1 MSETAVVVCR
11 NLAKTYRPGIR
22 RRVEALS
29 GLGFEVRRGT
39 VFALVGPNGSG
50 KTTTLKLLT
59 GLARPTS
66 GEILLWGASPT
77 DRKVRA
83 RMGFLPEES
92 YLPRFLTGREALD
105 FYARL
110 FGMDRATR
118 RARVA
123 DLLSR
128 VGLASAADRPIREYS
143 KGMARRVGLAQALV
157 NDPEL
162 VILDEPTSGLDPV
175 ATREVKDLIGGLAR
189 AGKTVIV
196 SSHLLADLESVCEGV
211 VILAGGRP
219 RVQGTVRDLLTETR
233 RLLIEVEGLAPDRLS
248 ACLDAIAAQGG
259 RVVRSDHPRR
269 TLEAVFL
276 DAVGRPPAPPV

>member
-1 MSETAVVVCR
+1 MSETSVVACR
-11 NLAKTYRPGIR
+11 NLAKTYRPGVR
-22 RRVEALS
+22 RRVEALA
-29 GLGFEVRRGT
+29 GLDFEVRRGE

-66 GEILLWGASPT
+66 GEVLLWGIPPT
-77 DRKVRA
+77 ERAVRA

-110 FGMDRATR
+110 FGMGRAAR
-118 RARVA
+118 RGRIAT
-123 DLLSR
+123 LLDR
-128 VGLASAADRPIREYS
+128 VGLAAAADRPIREYS

-175 ATREVKDLIGGLAR
+175 ATREVKLLIGELSR
-189 AGKTVIV
+189 EGKTVIV
-196 SSHLLADLESVCEGV
+196 SSHLLSDLESICDHI

-219 RVQGTVRDLLTETR
+219 RMQGPVQALLTETR
-233 RLLIEVEGLAPDRLS
+233 RVLIEIEGLAPENLA
-248 ACLDAIAAQGG
+248 ACLETITARGG
-259 RVVRSDHPRR
+259 RVVRNDHPRK

-276 DAVGRPPAPPV
+276 EAVGRPPPPSA